1 MYNGQRLLDYVDGL
15 TPAKVNDDGTL
26 AGLLTDC
33 WDEIG
38 GSDAES
44 TTAEKLRRIEELE
57 WHPPEISFVIERHG
71 GMGMGSARADLHR
84 WSVDVDMKRA
94 GCDPS
99 AHRQLK
105 PMDKPFRAKEAAEEI
120 IAAMEEGQDDPRLK
134 WLKGRIEVRV
144 TLSKSIPD
152 SGSKQTAQ
160 GRAKRLREELIRLAP
175 AHGWKRVG
183 NQGACFERPAPCVE
197 PPDTP
202 DH

>member
-1 MYNGQRLLDYVDGL
+1 MGNWQRLLDYVDGL
-15 TPAKVNDDGTL
+15 TPGKVNDDGTL

-38 GSDAES
+38 GLDAES

-71 GMGMGSARADLHR
+71 GMVMGSTRADLHR

-99 AHRQLK
+99 GYRQLK

-120 IAAMEEGQDDPRLK
+120 IAAMEEGRDDPRLK

-144 TLSKSIPD
+144 TLSKSIPA
-152 SGSKQTAQ
+152 SRPKQTAQ
-160 GRAKRLREELIRLAP
+160 GRTKRLREELIRLAP

-183 NQGACFERPAPCVE
+183 NQGACFEKPAPCVE